1 MNFIDKEAPAFETEA
16 FKDNDFKKIKLSDFK
31 GKWVILFF
39 YPADFTFV
47 CPTELEGF
55 AKDYKKFL
63 NKNCEVIAVSTDT
76 VFTHKAWIEA
86 DKRLQGIQYY
96 MASDR
101 TGIISRVYD
110 VYDDRTGNALR
121 GLFVIDPDGII
132 KYVVVTHDN
141 VGRSTDETYRV
152 VTALQT
158 GGLCPVN
165 WKEGDATLKK

>member
-63 NKNCEVIAVSTDT
+63 NKNCEVIAVSTD
-76 VFTHKAWIEA
+76 
-86 DKRLQGIQYY
+86 
-96 MASDR
+96 
-101 TGIISRVYD
+101 IIV
-110 VYDDRTGNALR
+110 T
-121 GLFVIDPDGII
+121 LFLLF
-132 KYVVVTHDN
+132 
-141 VGRSTDETYRV
+141 STIPTS
-152 VTALQT
+152 
-158 GGLCPVN
+158 VN
-165 WKEGDATLKK
+165 YLWEFKNFY

>member
-1 MNFIDKEAPAFETEA
+1 
-16 FKDNDFKKIKLSDFK
+16 
-31 GKWVILFF
+31 
-39 YPADFTFV
+39 
-47 CPTELEGF
+47 
-55 AKDYKKFL
+55 
-63 NKNCEVIAVSTDT
+63 
-76 VFTHKAWIEA
+76 
-86 DKRLQGIQYY
+86 

-101 TGIISRVYD
+101 NGIISRVYD